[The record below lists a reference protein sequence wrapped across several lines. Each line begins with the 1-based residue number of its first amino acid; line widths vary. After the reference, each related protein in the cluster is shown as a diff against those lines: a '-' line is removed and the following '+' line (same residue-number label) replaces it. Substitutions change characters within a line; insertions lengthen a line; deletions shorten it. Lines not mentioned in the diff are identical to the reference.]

1 MLLAVVLVAGLWTW
15 RRQRSVDPAL
25 QRAALQL
32 ISVPQQTQRT
42 VAELMGGQGKEV
54 QAIAAL
60 RRDAPVSLVQARE
73 MVAQVDRGEQLP
85 TPQQAAQRFREQFP
99 ELAGE
104 VRELLQQGK
113 EVQAIKRL
121 RQQLPVDLRAARNLV
136 AALRS
141 DQER

>member
-42 VAELMGGQGKEV
+42 VAELMGQGKEV

-141 DQER
+141 GQER